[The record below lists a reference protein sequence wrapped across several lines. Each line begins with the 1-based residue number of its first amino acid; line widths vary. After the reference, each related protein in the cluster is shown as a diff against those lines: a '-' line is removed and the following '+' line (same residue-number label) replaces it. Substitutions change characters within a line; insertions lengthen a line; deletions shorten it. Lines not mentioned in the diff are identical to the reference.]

1 MDTKEA
7 IKKTIRQLSISRYS
21 NKTIATYKS
30 LLSNFFNHF
39 KGIDPE
45 LIAKEEILNYMVYL
59 VERGYSPSLQNQAIN
74 AIKYFYEKI
83 PGFPR
88 EYYFVERP
96 RRERKLPVILSRDEV
111 KKIFTNVSNIKHKCL
126 LMLLYSSGLRISEA
140 LNIRHAD
147 IDSKR
152 MLIHIRSAKGK
163 KDRYVTLSRYVLIL
177 LRDYFRAYRPNC

>member
-7 IKKTIRQLSISRYS
+7 IEKTIRQLYICRYS

-30 LLSNFFNHF
+30 LLRNFFNHF

-45 LIAKEEILNYMVYL
+45 LIAKEEILNYMVSL
-59 VERGYSPSLQNQAIN
+59 VERGYSSSLQNQAIN

-83 PGFPR
+83 LGFPR

-111 KKIFTNVSNIKHKCL
+111 
-126 LMLLYSSGLRISEA
+126 
-140 LNIRHAD
+140 
-147 IDSKR
+147 
-152 MLIHIRSAKGK
+152 
-163 KDRYVTLSRYVLIL
+163 
-177 LRDYFRAYRPNC
+177 